1 MDNQPLLPFEGD
13 GEAESGGDCKKSNG
27 DDQPRPP
34 NPYEERLAARRER
47 LEDAAARARE
57 RSDAAF
63 EASRKAV
70 EHIPFG
76 QPILRGH
83 HSERG
88 HRRDLERSHRA
99 MDRSVEEANRAREL
113 ERRAARV
120 GTGGISADDPE
131 AVVKLEA
138 KLEQMEARRELM
150 KRVNRQYRR
159 GGWDAVE
166 GLSEEARARFAS
178 EMERMPFR
186 GESPFPAYS
195 LKNLGA
201 NIRRVRSR
209 IDELR
214 REHAERDA
222 EIVEGEGYT
231 VEEDLETN
239 RVRFL
244 FDCKPSASVRSVL
257 KANGFRWTPSV
268 GAWQRQINAA
278 GRVSAERVRAAL
290 DAESGTD

>member
-1 MDNQPLLPFEGD
+1 
-13 GEAESGGDCKKSNG
+13 
-27 DDQPRPP
+27 
-34 NPYEERLAARRER
+34 
-47 LEDAAARARE
+47 
-57 RSDAAF
+57 
-63 EASRKAV
+63 
-70 EHIPFG
+70 
-76 QPILRGH
+76 
-83 HSERG
+83 
-88 HRRDLERSHRA
+88 

-214 REHAERDA
+214 REHAERGA
-222 EIVEGEGYT
+222 EVVEGEGYT
-231 VEEDLETN
+231 VEEDLESN

-257 KANGFRWTPSV
+257 KANGFRWAPSV
-268 GAWQRQINAA
+268 GAWQRQLNAA
-278 GRVSAERVRAAL
+278 GRVAAERVRVAL
-290 DAESGTD
+290 DADS